1 MKKMLIVLTL
11 VTLSGCSM
19 LNYIPSSFDYNESA
33 KITDIQQDVR
43 LLDCKVDTIKG
54 VYALYNDVKWL
65 ETYSSTKKSRD
76 ISSIIPALTKSVTE
90 LKERGDKGPISN
102 IYCELKRKII
112 TQEAEQIS
120 NAVQGRFL

>member
-33 KITDIQQDVR
+33 KATDIQQQAR
-43 LLDCKVDTIKG
+43 ALNCQGNSKQSIDT
-54 VYALYNDVKWL
+54 LYYSVKWL
-65 ETYSSTKKSRD
+65 EMYSSTKKSRD
-76 ISSIIPALTKSVTE
+76 IASILPSLVKSATE
-90 LKERGDKGPISN
+90 LEERSDKGPVSH
-102 IYCELKRKII
+102 IYCELKKKIL
-112 TQEAEQIS
+112 TQEADQIS